1 MSQTQMKTYVL
12 LDHMAPTA
20 PIYLR
25 VSEEKRVRIDKLP
38 TFSPN
43 LQYTFAD
50 KDGINKTVRLML
62 SSNTVYQEEQIKQ
75 GIPANEKFTT
85 SERRAARFTNGVLM
99 TNNKIVQEFLAVIPD
114 NENFE
119 GQSQTV
125 LAPKFKEFKAQENI
139 NSVNKSF
146 QNTVKAA
153 NKIVSL
159 SLAGAQEMLY
169 KIYGTHYAAP
179 TDLAE
184 AQNALVTYMDSSDEA
199 VDEINKMEYTL
210 DEEITIML
218 AKLVSAQVISF
229 ESIPGSVSRFKNKGW
244 IGVKNIGGDL
254 PHEERV
260 RIFSEYLTTPA
271 GLSLL
276 ADLRKDEE
284 KLTTTLSQEVTKES
298 TNELSLTGKK
308 PAPLKP

>member
-1 MSQTQMKTYVL
+1 
-12 LDHMAPTA
+12 
-20 PIYLR
+20 
-25 VSEEKRVRIDKLP
+25 
-38 TFSPN
+38 
-43 LQYTFAD
+43 
-50 KDGINKTVRLML
+50 
-62 SSNTVYQEEQIKQ
+62 
-75 GIPANEKFTT
+75 
-85 SERRAARFTNGVLM
+85 
-99 TNNKIVQEFLAVIPD
+99 
-114 NENFE
+114 
-119 GQSQTV
+119 
-125 LAPKFKEFKAQENI
+125 
-139 NSVNKSF
+139 
-146 QNTVKAA
+146 
-153 NKIVSL
+153 
-159 SLAGAQEMLY
+159 
-169 KIYGTHYAAP
+169 
-179 TDLAE
+179 
-184 AQNALVTYMDSSDEA
+184 
-199 VDEINKMEYTL
+199 MEYTL